1 VKPEAILRVISD
13 IGLSNQEHAN
23 KRGIKAF
30 LPAGKSEWQRWTIV
44 LYLWGAF
51 FLAYIGRQSMFSIFP
66 VLRRELGFT
75 EVQLGLTGTVFLW
88 VYALANPLGGRLSDR
103 WSKKV
108 LVIAAILSWSVCTL
122 MIGVTQ
128 SPSGLLAWR
137 AALAFAQA
145 LYFPAAVALISHLH
159 SEYTRSTALSLHG
172 SAQFVGVIFG
182 GWYGGFATE
191 VLGWRW
197 MLWILAAATTVYGL
211 VLYLRL
217 EDKQP
222 PAHTAAPSS
231 ADDGSGSTSVFTPT
245 YLALCISFFAICA
258 MIWLIYAWLPDI
270 VRGKFNLPLGTASL
284 IATAYAQVAMI
295 AGLVCAAPLGD
306 RLMKQTK
313 RGRLY
318 VMLVG
323 LIGCSPF
330 LHILV
335 RCQTLEGVRLA
346 ALGYGFFTGLFT
358 ANFLACVFDVVPKG
372 KRGFAAGFANM
383 IGGIAGGLSA
393 YLVGLLKGRYSVE
406 VMFSVAAGFGIV
418 SAILLL
424 ATVWLLFLRDY
435 GRAHPEMAP
444 AAAGSR
450 GLDR

>member
-1 VKPEAILRVISD
+1 M
-13 IGLSNQEHAN
+13 G
-23 KRGIKAF
+23 
-30 LPAGKSEWQRWTIV
+30 
-44 LYLWGAF
+44 
-51 FLAYIGRQSMFSIFP
+51 
-66 VLRRELGFT
+66 
-75 EVQLGLTGTVFLW
+75 
-88 VYALANPLGGRLSDR
+88 
-103 WSKKV
+103 
-108 LVIAAILSWSVCTL
+108 AILSWSVCTL

-145 LYFPAAVALISHLH
+145 LYFPAAVALISNLH

-191 VLGWRW
+191 ALGWRW
-197 MLWILAAATTVYGL
+197 MLWILAAAGTAYGL
-211 VLYLRL
+211 VLYFRL

-222 PAHTAAPSS
+222 PARPATPSTV
-231 ADDGSGSTSVFTPT
+231 DNESGSTGVFTPT

-270 VRGKFNLPLGTASL
+270 VRERFNLPLGTAGL
-284 IATAYAQVAMI
+284 VATAYAQVAMI

-306 RLMKQTK
+306 WLMKQTK

-323 LIGCSPF
+323 LIVCSPF

-358 ANFLACVFDVVPKG
+358 ANFLACVFDVVPKE

-383 IGGIAGGLSA
+383 IGGIARRI
-393 YLVGLLKGRYSVE
+393 VGLPGGVAERPVLGRSNVQRRGR
-406 VMFSVAAGFGIV
+406 FRDRLRHPASRDGLAAVSSRLRQGAPRDGAGGGWKPGAGPVNKVFLALSGI
-418 SAILLL
+418 INHED
-424 ATVWLLFLRDY
+424 TKTQR
-435 GRAHPEMAP
+435 R
-444 AAAGSR
+444 
-450 GLDR
+450 